1 MAGLRVAICSYNMLG
16 MQMYQ
21 INQFLEIHSKKL
33 KTQHH
38 LATSRSQM
46 RMGAKPPYPME
57 STTVTGG
64 STVLPI
70 HLVRESLYI
79 KLK

>member
-1 MAGLRVAICSYNMLG
+1 MLG

-21 INQFLEIHSKKL
+21 IKQFLKVHPKQL

-46 RMGAKPPYPME
+46 CMGAKPPYPME
-57 STTVTGG
+57 STTVTG
-64 STVLPI
+64 SRTI
-70 HLVRESLYI
+70 YLVRESLYI
-79 KLK
+79 KLIMN